1 MAHGIWGAV
10 PSFYYEAMPEKKLL
24 KMTNIMTCFYS
35 YGKKYRKDLKSG
47 LNREREINSK
57 LKKVYLLFKMW
68 HILSIFLHIL
78 NFFDF
83 HI

>member
-1 MAHGIWGAV
+1 MIDSSSYLWYLIKNNRAMAHGIWGAV

-57 LKKVYLLFKMW
+57 LKKVYLLFKM
-68 HILSIFLHIL
+68 
-78 NFFDF
+78 
-83 HI
+83 